1 MMKQLMIIQSKCDF
15 NSKNKNI

>member
-15 NSKNKNI
+15 NSKN